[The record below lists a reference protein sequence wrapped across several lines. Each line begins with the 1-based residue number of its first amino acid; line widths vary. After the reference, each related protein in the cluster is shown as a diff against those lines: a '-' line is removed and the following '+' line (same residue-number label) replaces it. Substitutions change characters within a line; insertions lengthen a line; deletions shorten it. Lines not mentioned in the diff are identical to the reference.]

1 MPGGI
6 GALSIPE
13 GSGVVRIAFNRACQ
27 CGWSEGGG
35 AGASGLGVPGA
46 GDTGT
51 ADILGLGLTGT
62 YALVLG
68 ILKLYVGFPGSTYV
82 LCWFGMPTFGGG
94 GGGGGGGIT

>member
-6 GALSIPE
+6 GALSTPE

-35 AGASGLGVPGA
+35 VGASGLVVPGA

-51 ADILGLGLTGT
+51 ADILGTR
-62 YALVLG
+62 
-68 ILKLYVGFPGSTYV
+68 
-82 LCWFGMPTFGGG
+82 
-94 GGGGGGGIT
+94 